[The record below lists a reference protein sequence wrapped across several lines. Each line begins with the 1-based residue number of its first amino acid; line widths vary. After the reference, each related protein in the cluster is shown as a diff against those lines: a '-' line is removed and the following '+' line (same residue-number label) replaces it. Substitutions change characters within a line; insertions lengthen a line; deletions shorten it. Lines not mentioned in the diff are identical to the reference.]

1 MQDQNTAV
9 KMLKLP
15 NPLTEDTQMPAA
27 YPGAGRDGEEGNSF
41 WSCVTEMPNADLTAL
56 ALTTKICFSS

>member
-9 KMLKLP
+9 KRLKLP
-15 NPLTEDTQMPAA
+15 NPLTEDAQMPAS

-41 WSCVTEMPNADLTAL
+41 
-56 ALTTKICFSS
+56 